1 MESRPKTSI
10 PLRLARGTTSEVP
23 TRLFLNTHIRA
34 RGGHTVAMERASGG
48 GAPGRRSSAQYSGRA
63 AMMAKVASMAGS
75 SAGEG
80 GAPVSEYS
88 PVVIPREIVP
98 SRGHTGARARFPPA
112 DGRPSRS

>member
-1 MESRPKTSI
+1 
-10 PLRLARGTTSEVP
+10 
-23 TRLFLNTHIRA
+23 
-34 RGGHTVAMERASGG
+34 
-48 GAPGRRSSAQYSGRA
+48 
-63 AMMAKVASMAGS
+63 MMAKVASMAGS